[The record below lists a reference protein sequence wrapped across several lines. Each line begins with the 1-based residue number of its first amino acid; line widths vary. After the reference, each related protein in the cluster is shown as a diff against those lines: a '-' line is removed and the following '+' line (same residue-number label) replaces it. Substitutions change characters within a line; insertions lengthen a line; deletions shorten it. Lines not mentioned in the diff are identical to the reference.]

1 VIYITFGASS
11 YLGMPCPIFVSRQPS
26 SCSSAT
32 NYLQL
37 SSCHRQNILL
47 VVWLK
52 PRIKRVSR
60 QSFAGWSAAQL
71 VSLEANETNIPEWR
85 ITNYTTIS
93 KGYFNYLG
101 FIKMLSPADFN
112 LLISAITLQRFVAL
126 LCVCGHYTSQM
137 IWKAL
142 N

>member
-1 VIYITFGASS
+1 
-11 YLGMPCPIFVSRQPS
+11 
-26 SCSSAT
+26 
-32 NYLQL
+32 
-37 SSCHRQNILL
+37 
-47 VVWLK
+47 
-52 PRIKRVSR
+52 
-60 QSFAGWSAAQL
+60 L

-137 IWKAL
+137 I
-142 N
+142 